1 MIIITKEALREKKKR
16 TYDIVADIK
25 NLEKL
30 KKEVSLIKRDTPIKI
45 YDLGFVEKKS
55 QEIIEVKDHLN
66 KTGKNPII
74 GSDEIEFKDISLLY
88 KSKTGIVTTCCG
100 KNLNL
105 NHKNPSHFL
114 CVFSVLV
121 FYLGFS
127 NISGFLINNNYQ
139 K

>member
-1 MIIITKEALREKKKR
+1 MIIITKEALSEKKER
-16 TYDIVADIK
+16 PHDIVADIK
-25 NLEKL
+25 NLENF
-30 KKEVSLIKRDTPIKI
+30 KKEVSLIKKDTPIKI
-45 YDLGFVEKKS
+45 YDLGFVEKNF
-55 QEIIEVKDHLN
+55 QEIVEVKDHLN

-74 GSDEIEFKDISLLY
+74 GGDEIEFKDISLLY

-100 KNLNL
+100 KKLNL

-127 NISGFLINNNYQ
+127 NISGFIFNKNH
-139 K
+139 KK

>member
-30 KKEVSLIKRDTPIKI
+30 KKEASLIKRDTPIKI

-105 NHKNPSHFL
+105 SHKNPSHFL

>member
-1 MIIITKEALREKKKR
+1 MIIITKEALRAKKER

-25 NLEKL
+25 NLERL
-30 KKEVSLIKRDTPIKI
+30 KKEVSLIKRNTPIKI
-45 YDLGFVEKKS
+45 YDLGFVEKES